1 LKEVVNFQLDISDV
15 SKINPLIS
23 RYKAYLAYP
32 DEPANGYVFSKD
44 VLMNLSYSL
53 LGCPVVAGF
62 MNGKDGSLLGGHSG
76 DLAIDQNNKVKRT
89 PDPIPIG
96 FSAYDQQCW
105 FEEYK
110 DREYLTTFI
119 YVWDA
124 RYPELENLSE
134 RTIYQSLELAIDE
147 QQEGQYKIVQDAV
160 ALGICL
166 LENVSPA
173 FEFSHIEKFSLIDL
187 GSKLDSLTSELN
199 QLKQEY
205 EDIIKFSNTQ
215 TNTQEQNL
223 IKEEGEDLIKEA
235 VEKFS
240 LNSNQIREILNNFL
254 SQFKYQNG
262 DYEWNKYWVNCYDET
277 YVYVDDEETYKT
289 YRMTYDITDNVATV
303 DIESAEEVIRG
314 GYIPVGKP
322 EQETATLSEDEEG
335 KEEEEQDNKEQ
346 VNESSNANV
355 DPLAMQELNEK
366 SAEENEQLANENLE
380 VTDESENIIAGLK
393 TQLSE
398 MEEKMSQMQA
408 DMSVCMTENEQL
420 KEFKKNIENQNKEF
434 AVETTLKEVQESLP
448 PDEIEACRASAEQFS
463 LENIDV
469 WKNEVKAKA
478 FNFSKGISEKKPFIQ
493 VAFPTSDKPK
503 SGTGLWD

>member
-1 LKEVVNFQLDISDV
+1 MKEIINFN
-15 SKINPLIS
+15 SKFNKLEMINPLITKY
-23 RYKAYLAYP
+23 RINICQA
-32 DEPANGYVFSKD
+32 DIPANKFIFSKEIINS
-44 VLMNLSYSL
+44 MSTTI
-53 LGCPVVAGF
+53 C
-62 MNGKDGSLLGGHSG
+62 GSGVYAYYFDKLEQLGGHES
-76 DLAIDQNNKVKRT
+76 DLVKTPYGYART
-89 PDPIPIG
+89 GKPIPYG
-96 FSAYDQQCW
+96 FIDPYKMPYWMEIDGENWFCADAYIWSA
-105 FEEYK
+105 
-110 DREYLTTFI
+110 RN
-119 YVWDA
+119 
-124 RYPELENLSE
+124 PEIANILENE
-134 RTIYQSLELAIDE
+134 TVWQSMEVIVEEEPDE
-147 QQEGQYKIVQDAV
+147 FGNKIVKEAIF
-160 ALGICL
+160 LGSCL
-166 LENVSPA
+166 LQGIDPA
-173 FEFSHIEKFSLIDL
+173 YSNSHIEKFSLIDL

-205 EDIIKFSNTQ
+205 EDIIKFSDTQ
-215 TNTQEQNL
+215 TNIQEQNL
-223 IKEEGEDLIKEA
+223 TKEEGEDLIKEA

-254 SQFKYQNG
+254 SQFKYRNG

-277 YVYVDDEETYKT
+277 YVYVDDEEDYKI
-289 YRMTYDITDNVATV
+289 YRMTYQIIDNVATV
-303 DIESAEEVIRG
+303 DIDSAEEVIHG
-314 GYIPVGKP
+314 GYIPVGEP

-493 VAFPTSDKPK
+493 VAFPNADVPK
-503 SGTGLWD
+503 RGTGLWD